1 MNVVT
6 LAFAAAILIPQPE
19 TTASP
24 APPPRVAAFLEA
36 IEGGDPATTLPFVK
50 KEFDEKD
57 LQRLPPEP
65 RSQRLA
71 RIGGE
76 HPGLAFVRVLHES
89 PRVLRWLARDAKNQY
104 LEIAFELSPDP
115 PHGIVG
121 VDLEPA
127 DETTGLPVEPKAT
140 DAQAAASARAW
151 LDELASKDRFSG
163 SVLMARDG
171 RTFFEGAW
179 GMTDRE
185 KKLPNRPDTS
195 YNLASI
201 GKIFTQVAIAQL
213 ASLKKLA
220 LTDTIAKHIPDLPV
234 PSSDRIT
241 IQQLV
246 THSSGMGDIFGE
258 KYEETPPSSLKRLS
272 DYIPFFA
279 GVPLRFAPG
288 EGNSYSNAGYVVLG
302 LIVEKISGK
311 EFHEYLRDNV
321 FVPAGMKDT
330 GPYEPGVAV
339 ANRATGYTRQG
350 PPGAEARPVTAT
362 LPARNSS
369 AGGSRSSAPDLL
381 KFDQALR
388 QDRLLPKTWTDWIFS
403 NKPGPRRQAAAPTK
417 DRRGVLAIAGG
428 SPGVSTA
435 MEMNTDAGTTIIVLA
450 NRDPQTSERV
460 LSRLRQ
466 WLPKRKEDPSVSKDG
481 R

>member
-1 MNVVT
+1 MQLTAGAALIVAASI
-6 LAFAAAILIPQPE
+6 LAPQPE
-19 TTASP
+19 ATTSSA
-24 APPPRVAAFLEA
+24 APPRVAAFLEA
-36 IEGGDPATTLPFVK
+36 IAGGDPAKTLPFVR

-57 LQRLPPEP
+57 LQRLPAEP
-65 RSQRLA
+65 RSQRLS
-71 RIGGE
+71 RIGRE
-76 HPGLAFVRVLHES
+76 HPGLAFVRVLQES

-115 PHGIVG
+115 PHGILG

-127 DETTGLPVEPKAT
+127 DETTGLPVEAKAT
-140 DAQAAASARAW
+140 DADVAAAARAW
-151 LDELASKDRFSG
+151 LDELADKDRFSG
-163 SVLMARDG
+163 SVLLARDG
-171 RTFFEGAW
+171 KAFFEGAW
-179 GMTDRE
+179 GMADRE
-185 KKLPNRPDTS
+185 KKIANRPDTS

-201 GKIFTQVAIAQL
+201 GKIFTQVAIARL
-213 ASLKKLA
+213 ASQKKLA
-220 LTDTIAKHIPDLPV
+220 LTDTIAKHLPDLPV
-234 PSSDRIT
+234 PSSEKIT

-246 THSSGMGDIFGE
+246 RHSSGMGDIFGE
-258 KYEETPPSSLKRLS
+258 KYEATSPSSLKRLS
-272 DYIPFFA
+272 DYVPFFA
-279 GVPLRFAPG
+279 GVPLRFPPG

-311 EFHEYLRDNV
+311 EFHEYLRENI

-339 ANRATGYTRQG
+339 PNRAIGYTRQG
-350 PPGAEARPVTAT
+350 PPGAEPRPVTAN

-369 AGGSRSSAPDLL
+369 AGGSRSTAPDLF

-403 NKPGPRRQAAAPTK
+403 NKPGPRREAAASTEP
-417 DRRGVLAIAGG
+417 RRGTLAIAGG

-435 MEMNTDAGTTIIVLA
+435 MEMNTDSGTTIIVLT
-450 NRDPQTSERV
+450 NMDPQASERV
-460 LSRLRQ
+460 LSRIRQ
-466 WLPKRKEDPSVSKDG
+466 WLPKQQVSSL